1 MQKEMEKRPNI
12 LLITTDT
19 QRVDTLRCMGYPE
32 AVSPNLDRLAEEGI
46 LFERAYTA
54 APACMPARCCL
65 MTGLYSPLHGCI
77 ENGIERQEQLPMLT
91 DELKK
96 LGYKTMMFGKTH
108 YGKIPESFDVVET
121 VNGEK
126 GQERND
132 FYTKYFETNG
142 YSQKFGWP
150 NPVPEENCLDSLIVD
165 RTIYHMEQGKKSE
178 TPFFAFCSILSPHS
192 PLDPPKNYEEKYR
205 FRDIE
210 PPHFSKEEWKA
221 FPPSFQDLCGL
232 EEKNTDEP
240 WIERMVEGKGNV
252 ADGKSIEEMCRY
264 KALYYASAEWCD
276 ALVGRL
282 MDYLDQSGQ
291 RENTLI
297 LFAADHGQQYFDHGF
312 NDKHTFYEETLHVP
326 FLLSMPSTL
335 PANVRMGFAS
345 TVDIAPTLIGAAGGS
360 SWSGNGIDLLKACQT
375 EDALLRNCAVSV
387 IQRNMVLVTQ
397 RYKLEYY
404 PEDQIVRLFDL
415 ENDPKEDTDQS
426 ENPDYANVREEL
438 WKALLLWRADLTDVS
453 DIRSRFGKG
462 GPIAKRAIRQLE
474 RLNGNECDKNLI
486 KRVAERV

>member
-1 MQKEMEKRPNI
+1 MLWKLSTGKRDRSGTIFIRNI
-12 LLITTDT
+12 LRLMDI
-19 QRVDTLRCMGYPE
+19 LR
-32 AVSPNLDRLAEEGI
+32 N
-46 LFERAYTA
+46 
-54 APACMPARCCL
+54 
-65 MTGLYSPLHGCI
+65 
-77 ENGIERQEQLPMLT
+77 
-91 DELKK
+91 
-96 LGYKTMMFGKTH
+96 
-108 YGKIPESFDVVET
+108 
-121 VNGEK
+121 
-126 GQERND
+126 
-132 FYTKYFETNG
+132 
-142 YSQKFGWP
+142 
-150 NPVPEENCLDSLIVD
+150 
-165 RTIYHMEQGKKSE
+165 
-178 TPFFAFCSILSPHS
+178 
-192 PLDPPKNYEEKYR
+192 
-205 FRDIE
+205 
-210 PPHFSKEEWKA
+210 
-221 FPPSFQDLCGL
+221 
-232 EEKNTDEP
+232 
-240 WIERMVEGKGNV
+240 
-252 ADGKSIEEMCRY
+252 SIEEMCWY

-282 MDYLDQSGQ
+282 MDYLDQSRQ

-335 PANVRMGFAS
+335 PVNVRMGFAS

-360 SWSGNGIDLLKACQT
+360 LWSGNGIDLLKACQT

-426 ENPDYANVREEL
+426 ENPVYANVREEL